1 MLRRE
6 QARGFWSMFQLDTFD
21 VKSSEMMEH
30 AFKVSKC
37 RKLFDIF
44 FELFLQKL
52 ENIFFKFLS
61 SFSIRLL
68 TF

>member
-1 MLRRE
+1 
-6 QARGFWSMFQLDTFD
+6 MFQVDTFD
-21 VKSSEMMEH
+21 IKSSEMTED

-37 RKLFDIF
+37 GKLFDIF